1 MPGVSD
7 EILRQIE
14 ADWHKEVDALQV
26 LSLLALLVQNYRHGH
41 AYQHHLC
48 ESGCAAGAG
57 AAAAFVLVTQGTF
70 VSVKHAN

>member
-26 LSLLALLVQNYRHGH
+26 LSLLALLVQKSTNIDTPTNTTF
-41 AYQHHLC
+41 AQVDALL
-48 ESGCAAGAG
+48 
-57 AAAAFVLVTQGTF
+57 VLAQQQLL
-70 VSVKHAN
+70 S